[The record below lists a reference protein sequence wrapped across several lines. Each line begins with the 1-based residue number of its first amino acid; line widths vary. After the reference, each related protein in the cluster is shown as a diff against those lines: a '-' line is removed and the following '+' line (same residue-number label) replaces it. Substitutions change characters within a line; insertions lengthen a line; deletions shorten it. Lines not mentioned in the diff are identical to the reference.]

1 MMISPRLK
9 NPFFLIGFGMIF
21 LFALTGF
28 LGYAITEDKTPNS
41 NQIMPEWAGLS
52 PGSKVYYIQKKRTES
67 RSWNFWLVGDEHQG
81 EILSV
86 LKSDGESTGS
96 DGESTSSAS
105 SKQDAGAAGQTAGSD
120 GESSSSVSSDQTVHG
135 KLNNSVKQDAGA
147 QKDTAYFI
155 SQKNG
160 ERMAIPR
167 NLYEGNAQVY
177 ERTFWLGSDP
187 FGRDMLSRLIVG
199 TRVSLSI
206 GFLAMA
212 LSLLIG
218 VVIGL
223 ISGYFGGWVDGVLT
237 WIITV
242 FWSVPTLLIALGLSA
257 FMGKGFYQ
265 VLIATGLSTWVEV
278 ARVVRGQT
286 MQYKNKEFILS
297 ARITGFSSNHIMFRH
312 ILPNLSGSL
321 TVLATTNFAAAIL
334 LEAGL
339 GFLGLGVAPPTASW
353 GMMVKE
359 NIGYLVLDQAYLAI
373 LPGLAI
379 MILVMAFNLLAM
391 GLRNEE

>member
-1 MMISPRLK
+1 MIPQRLK
-9 NPFFLIGFGMIF
+9 NPFFLVGFGMIF
-21 LFALTGF
+21 LFAVLGF
-28 LGYAITEDKTPNS
+28 LGYGITVDTTPNC

-52 PGSKVYYIQKKRTES
+52 PGSKVYYIQEKRTQPRE
-67 RSWNFWLVGDEHQG
+67 WNFWLFGDENQG
-81 EILSV
+81 EIVSV
-86 LKSDGESTGS
+86 VNPE
-96 DGESTSSAS
+96 AS
-105 SKQDAGAAGQTAGSD
+105 G
-120 GESSSSVSSDQTVHG
+120 
-135 KLNNSVKQDAGA
+135 NSISN
-147 QKDTAYFI
+147 DTAYFI
-155 SQKNG
+155 SHKNG
-160 ERMAIPR
+160 ERLAIPR
-167 NLYEGNAQVY
+167 KQWENNAQVY

-187 FGRDMLSRLIVG
+187 FGRDMLSRLIIG
-199 TRVSLSI
+199 TRVSLTI

-212 LSLLIG
+212 LSLIIG
-218 VVIGL
+218 VVVGL
-223 ISGYFGGWVDGVLT
+223 VAGYFGGWVDTILT
-237 WIITV
+237 WFITV
-242 FWSVPTLLIALGLSA
+242 FWSVPTLLIALGMSF

-265 VLIATGLSTWVEV
+265 VLLATGLSTWVEV
-278 ARVVRGQT
+278 ARVVRGQA

-297 ARITGFSSNHIMFRH
+297 ARITGFSSWHIMFKH

-373 LPGLAI
+373 LPGVAI

-391 GLRNEE
+391 GLRDEDANQ